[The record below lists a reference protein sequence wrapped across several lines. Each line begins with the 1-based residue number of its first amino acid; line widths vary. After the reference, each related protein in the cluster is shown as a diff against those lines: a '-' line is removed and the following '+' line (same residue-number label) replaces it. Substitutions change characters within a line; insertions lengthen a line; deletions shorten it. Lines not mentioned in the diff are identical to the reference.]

1 MCVFVDVDLIVVVVE
16 VAKVG
21 GELLDGAQQFLFEH
35 GLDAHQLA
43 LNRALHTTSNKT
55 VTSRQSHIQYSTQAN
70 EMAAQSTEARPWK
83 G

>member
-1 MCVFVDVDLIVVVVE
+1 MCAVDVDLIVVVVE

-55 VTSRQSHIQYSTQAN
+55 VTS
-70 EMAAQSTEARPWK
+70 
-83 G
+83 